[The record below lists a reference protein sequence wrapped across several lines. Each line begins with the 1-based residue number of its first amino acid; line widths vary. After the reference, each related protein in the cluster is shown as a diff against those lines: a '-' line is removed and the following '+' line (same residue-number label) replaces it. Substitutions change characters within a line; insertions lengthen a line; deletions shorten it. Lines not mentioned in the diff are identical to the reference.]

1 MQVGSDEPVEKRLS
15 ALEADAAAATHVVE
29 DRRKVIRVAVS
40 GTGRVQEVEL
50 APHWRRAVQAQRLDT
65 ELVALLREAAERA
78 ADAFREACLE
88 AGLGAALGVTD
99 AVRRGLE
106 HVPGGADML
115 RQLDT
120 EEVSEERA
128 GGRIVATFLVSGL
141 FSALRINTRYAIEAE
156 PVLLGTEIRDA
167 LLAAEGAAEAR
178 RAELAAALLEGRTTE
193 EILSEQVDRFR
204 RRMDELADRLLDHK
218 R

>member
-99 AVRRGLE
+99 AVRRGL
-106 HVPGGADML
+106 
-115 RQLDT
+115 
-120 EEVSEERA
+120 
-128 GGRIVATFLVSGL
+128 
-141 FSALRINTRYAIEAE
+141 
-156 PVLLGTEIRDA
+156 
-167 LLAAEGAAEAR
+167 
-178 RAELAAALLEGRTTE
+178 
-193 EILSEQVDRFR
+193 
-204 RRMDELADRLLDHK
+204 
-218 R
+218 